1 MQQTVALLEDL
12 VAFDTTSQRSNLAL
26 IEYVEAYL
34 GHHGVAAER
43 IMSPCGNKA
52 NLIARIGPEAPG
64 GVVLSVHTDV
74 VPVDGQP
81 WSSDPFTLRDGG
93 DGRLYGRGS
102 CDMKGFIA
110 CVLAQVPEWVN
121 ALLKR
126 PIYLALS
133 YDEEIGCVGAPALIE
148 RFLQYDRHA
157 ASAHVIVGEPTDMQ
171 PVVAQKGAT
180 NLRTTITGREA
191 HSSQVNQGVSAIHV
205 AARLVTFIEDVMVD
219 LVEEGRVDDAF
230 NVAHSSLHV
239 GKIRGGTAINIT
251 ARECEFGWEIRHLPS
266 DTFEALYARFEARCD
281 TLIREFNAAG
291 KALEIV
297 TQPLNV
303 TVPGLAD
310 RDNQRVLRLAEANF
324 PAPCC
329 RHAVAYATEA
339 GQFQGAG
346 LETIILGPGSI
357 AQAHQPDE
365 FVEVAQLDACS
376 AFLIRMGQALTLA
389 HTSTRNGDA
398 EGVNNE

>member
-12 VAFDTTSQRSNLAL
+12 VAFDTTSRCSNLAL

-34 GHHGVAAER
+34 ARHGVEAER

-52 NLIARIGPEAPG
+52 SLMARIGPEAPG
-64 GVVLSVHTDV
+64 GMVLSGHTDV

-81 WSSDPFTLRDGG
+81 WSSAPFTLRDGG

-110 CVLAQVPEWVN
+110 CALANVPEWVN
-121 ALLKR
+121 APLER

-157 ASAHVIVGEPTDMQ
+157 ASAHVIVGEPTGMQ

-180 NLRTTITGREA
+180 NLRTTIIGREA
-191 HSSQVNQGVSAIHV
+191 HSSQVDQGVSALHV
-205 AARLVTFIEDVMVD
+205 AARLVTFIEDTMAD
-219 LVEEGRVDDAF
+219 LVATGRVDNAF

-239 GKIRGGTAINIT
+239 GKIHGGTAINIT
-251 ARECEFGWEIRHLPS
+251 ARECEFEWEIRHLPS
-266 DTFEALYARFEARCD
+266 DTFEALHARFEARCD
-281 TLIREFNAAG
+281 ALIREMHAAG
-291 KALEIV
+291 KPLEIV
-297 TQPLNV
+297 TRPLNV

-310 RDNQRVLRLAEANF
+310 RDNQRVLRLAEAHL

-339 GQFQGAG
+339 GQFQEAG
-346 LETIILGPGSI
+346 FETIILGPGSI

-365 FVEVAQLDACS
+365 FVEVAQLEACS
-376 AFLIRMGQALTLA
+376 TFLTRMGRAL
-389 HTSTRNGDA
+389 A
-398 EGVNNE
+398 EPAAGVPAGAKP